1 MRVNALPIGHIP
13 VLIDVR
19 RGRLVS
25 KTFDA
30 WPAMDWRWIGQGPRD
45 EWPIGADLA
54 YMKEMNGQRLAD
66 RSGIVGL
73 GMVWRI
79 GQGLAIS

>member
-1 MRVNALPIGHIP
+1 MVKVGFGPPIDIGLTSDALMRVNALPIGHIP

-54 YMKEMNGQRLAD
+54 YM
-66 RSGIVGL
+66 
-73 GMVWRI
+73 
-79 GQGLAIS
+79 